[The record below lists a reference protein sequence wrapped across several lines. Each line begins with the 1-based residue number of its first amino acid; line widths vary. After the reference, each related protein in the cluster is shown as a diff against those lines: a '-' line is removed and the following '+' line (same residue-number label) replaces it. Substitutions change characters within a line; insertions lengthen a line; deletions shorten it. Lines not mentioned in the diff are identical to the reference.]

1 MFYRVH
7 IKKPISFFWYQVSNT
22 ICFITRS
29 ALIMPTTYHP
39 NSKSRR
45 GELGNYIAGSYG
57 PKDDGSSPL
66 IHFPYGS
73 WDKDY
78 LIEKGL
84 LIQFFCGQ
92 FPIQFFGKLTFQACS
107 DGGQKKLAKCSA
119 AVMILMI
126 TEGSMMLGALTVHTP
141 RFPHKNFFCDL
152 VLLRENDLLVDDVQN
167 PFPFGNPI
175 Q

>member
-1 MFYRVH
+1 
-7 IKKPISFFWYQVSNT
+7 
-22 ICFITRS
+22 
-29 ALIMPTTYHP
+29 MPTTTIQTA
-39 NSKSRR
+39 SQ

-107 DGGQKKLAKCSA
+107 DGGQKKLAKCCA
-119 AVMILMI
+119 GDDFDDKRRV
-126 TEGSMMLGALTVHTP
+126 
-141 RFPHKNFFCDL
+141 
-152 VLLRENDLLVDDVQN
+152 NDV
-167 PFPFGNPI
+167 
-175 Q
+175 

>member
-1 MFYRVH
+1 MFYKVH

-84 LIQFFCGQ
+84 LIQFFCRQ

-107 DGGQKKLAKCSA
+107 DGGQKKLAKCYASDDFDDKRR
-119 AVMILMI
+119 VNDVR
-126 TEGSMMLGALTVHTP
+126 STVHTP
-141 RFPHKNFFCDL
+141 HFPIKTPFVSSCYCE
-152 VLLRENDLLVDDVQN
+152 RIYPDDVQN
-167 PFPFGNPI
+167 P
-175 Q
+175 